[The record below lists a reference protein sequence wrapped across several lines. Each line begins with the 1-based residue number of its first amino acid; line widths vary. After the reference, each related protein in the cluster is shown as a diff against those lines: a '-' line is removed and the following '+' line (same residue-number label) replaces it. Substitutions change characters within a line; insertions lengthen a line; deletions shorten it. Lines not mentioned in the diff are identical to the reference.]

1 MISKKADNLWQQMF
15 NEDKDIRKF
24 SYNDKIVVDKN
35 PTDKIYKFSGN
46 KKQAVGELEIKT
58 DKKGVAKIQ
67 YNDVFHDKHIIPLEM
82 IINEL
87 KEIKKPDINEDTYN
101 QVRKILDKIYICKM
115 LKSEDRDLMDSR
127 KRNSTNVV
135 DVVETNYWK
144 RTNSGIPIEIVDW
157 ENIKKQIKE
166 KQKAVK

>member
-1 MISKKADNLWQQMF
+1 
-15 NEDKDIRKF
+15 
-24 SYNDKIVVDKN
+24 
-35 PTDKIYKFSGN
+35 
-46 KKQAVGELEIKT
+46 
-58 DKKGVAKIQ
+58 
-67 YNDVFHDKHIIPLEM
+67 M

-87 KEIKKPDINEDTYN
+87 KEIENPEINEETY
-101 QVRKILDKIYICKM
+101 KKLKEILDKIYICKM

-127 KRNSTNVV
+127 KRNSIDVV